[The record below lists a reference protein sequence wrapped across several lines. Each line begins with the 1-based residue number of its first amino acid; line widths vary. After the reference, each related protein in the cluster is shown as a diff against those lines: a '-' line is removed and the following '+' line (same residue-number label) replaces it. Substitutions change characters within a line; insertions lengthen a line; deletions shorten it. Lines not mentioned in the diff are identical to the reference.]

1 MLVILIGCP
10 FVAVAVVSMS
20 VFANIRPSGGGG
32 DVSFVFD
39 ALQSEESDC
48 ESERESERDRLG
60 SILL

>member
-1 MLVILIGCP
+1 
-10 FVAVAVVSMS
+10 MS